1 MLVDA
6 TGDRRYWIIPI
17 VKSQIDIQQ
26 LKQERDNIWS
36 AAVRAY
42 RNGERWW
49 LDRDEQ
55 VLSSNNNQI
64 FQVVD
69 EWQSAIAKY
78 LEYRERVSISE
89 ILTEVMEMRLGE
101 IDRRSQMRVAN
112 ILTYL
117 KWEKV
122 GQQQHQGK
130 RQVVWELTKP
140 PSDIAEVLQDET
152 QSQQSSSIPT
162 TPNSEHSS
170 ETQQNNKKLEIE
182 PPLSDPKEI
191 NWLSYPYN
199 SGDINT
205 LQNRANKV
213 KERVLSCGTSNELIA
228 LHADRKV
235 STPEIKWIKENLLS
249 GAELLTLVRIENT
262 KQGNLFAQDSSS
274 VREDKQP
281 KLLEWQEIKSEID
294 EAMKRLGWSQEQGR
308 DYLVKTYGVKS
319 RLYLTD
325 EQLIEFADFLKNK

>member
-1 MLVDA
+1 M
-6 TGDRRYWIIPI
+6 
-17 VKSQIDIQQ
+17 
-26 LKQERDNIWS
+26 
-36 AAVRAY
+36 
-42 RNGERWW
+42 NGKARSGEACHC
-49 LDRDEQ
+49 
-55 VLSSNNNQI
+55 V
-64 FQVVD
+64 
-69 EWQSAIAKY
+69 IASY

-140 PSDIAEVLQDET
+140 PSDIAEVLQDESP
-152 QSQQSSSIPT
+152 SQQASSIPT
-162 TPNSEHSS
+162 TPNSENISASTQAS
-170 ETQQNNKKLEIE
+170 EKQQKTEKSEVQ
-182 PPLSDPKEI
+182 PPLSQVKEI

-199 SGDINT
+199 SGDIKT

-213 KERVLSCGTSNELIA
+213 KERVLACATSNELIA
-228 LHADRKV
+228 LHSNRKV
-235 STPEIKWIKENLLS
+235 STPEIKWLKENLLS
-249 GAELLTLVRIENT
+249 GAELSTLVRIENT

-281 KLLEWQEIKSEID
+281 KQIEWQEIKSDID
-294 EAMKRLGWSQEQGR
+294 DSMKRLGWSQEEGR

-325 EQLIEFADFLKNK
+325 EQLIEFANFLKRKK

>member
-1 MLVDA
+1 MRILKCNVNASKLTFRPPYGRTALEFPRQNIIVGTANSRDLLVDA

-49 LDRDEQ
+49 LDREEQ

-69 EWQSAIAKY
+69 EWQSAISSY

-117 KWEKV
+117 KWQKV
-122 GQQQHQGK
+122 GQQQ
-130 RQVVWELTKP
+130 
-140 PSDIAEVLQDET
+140 
-152 QSQQSSSIPT
+152 
-162 TPNSEHSS
+162 
-170 ETQQNNKKLEIE
+170 
-182 PPLSDPKEI
+182 
-191 NWLSYPYN
+191 
-199 SGDINT
+199 
-205 LQNRANKV
+205 
-213 KERVLSCGTSNELIA
+213 
-228 LHADRKV
+228 
-235 STPEIKWIKENLLS
+235 
-249 GAELLTLVRIENT
+249 GAVQ
-262 KQGNLFAQDSSS
+262 K
-274 VREDKQP
+274 
-281 KLLEWQEIKSEID
+281 
-294 EAMKRLGWSQEQGR
+294 
-308 DYLVKTYGVKS
+308 
-319 RLYLTD
+319 
-325 EQLIEFADFLKNK
+325 

>member
-1 MLVDA
+1 
-6 TGDRRYWIIPI
+6 
-17 VKSQIDIQQ
+17 
-26 LKQERDNIWS
+26 
-36 AAVRAY
+36 
-42 RNGERWW
+42 
-49 LDRDEQ
+49 
-55 VLSSNNNQI
+55 
-64 FQVVD
+64 
-69 EWQSAIAKY
+69 
-78 LEYRERVSISE
+78 
-89 ILTEVMEMRLGE
+89 MRLGE
-101 IDRRSQMRVAN
+101 IDSRSQMRVAN

-140 PSDIAEVLQDET
+140 PSDIAEVLQTESP
-152 QSQQSSSIPT
+152 SQQGSSIPT
-162 TPNSEHSS
+162 TPNSENISASTQAS
-170 ETQQNNKKLEIE
+170 EKQQKTEKSEVQ
-182 PPLSDPKEI
+182 PPLSQVKEI

-213 KERVLSCGTSNELIA
+213 KERVLACASCNELIA
-228 LHADRKV
+228 LHANRKV
-235 STPEIKWIKENLLS
+235 SEPEVKWLKENLLS

-281 KLLEWQEIKSEID
+281 KQIEWQEIKSDID
-294 EAMKRLGWSQEQGR
+294 DSMKRLGWSQEQGR

-325 EQLIEFADFLKNK
+325 EQLIEFANFLKNK